1 MKTAAQIYGDILG
14 AARAGA
20 RRRVRRIASGRPFGP
35 RRARLAA
42 EAFGES
48 SAESIALARE
58 IGEGIEQALVE
69 RVRRFSPMDAGALGS
84 GLDGPTI
91 ALAAHLHDAMAAF
104 HPDLAGLFRGS
115 ARTEVIELA
124 IEAMVAMPP
133 PSTVREALLRHAW
146 LGTLPRFTLARRRVV
161 VDRTP
166 HVLRARAP
174 RASARVARG
183 AQGRAGRAQ
192 GARAPAA
199 RAVRRARLER
209 ARRAV
214 RARARRVLRRLA
226 AHRFRVRGSP
236 RPAVH
241 VGTTATR
248 TLVATKAGNRLARRV
263 IASSEEGGRFAREA
277 IAATR
282 APEAASITA

>member
-1 MKTAAQIYGDILG
+1 MKTAAQIYGEIV
-14 AARAGA
+14 
-20 RRRVRRIASGRPFGP
+20 RRVLAPAVASGPIVLGRPFGP

-48 SAESIALARE
+48 SAESIALTRE

-146 LGTLPRFTLARRRVV
+146 LGTLPRFTLSRVDVSWWTGHDTFYGQEPPARLLAWPEVRKVVRAERKVPALRLPELFDARVSNALAE
-161 VDRTP
+161 P
-166 HVLRARAP
+166 FARALAAFFA
-174 RASARVARG
+174 ASPLTDLAF
-183 AQGRAGRAQ
+183 AGRL
-192 GARAPAA
+192 APP
-199 RAVRRARLER
+199 
-209 ARRAV
+209 
-214 RARARRVLRRLA
+214 
-226 AHRFRVRGSP
+226 FTW
-236 RPAVH
+236 
-241 VGTTATR
+241 TTATR